1 MLCRKT
7 DYLKTKKI
15 QYKALKIVFN
25 SNESFEDLILYS
37 NEVSINQKQLRQ
49 LTTEIYKDL
58 TDLIP
63 EFTKPLFTVK
73 EIPYNLRN
81 GHILNL
87 ASVLTTYYGT
97 NAILFRA
104 CQMWNNLP
112 LSMKQSQSFLEFK
125 TKNTTKYWVF
135 M

>member
-1 MLCRKT
+1 MEE
-7 DYLKTKKI
+7 I
-15 QYKALKIVFN
+15 QYKSLKIVFN
-25 SNESFEDLILYS
+25 SNESFEYIILHRT
-37 NEVSINQKQLRQ
+37 IHRKQLRQ
-49 LTTEIYKDL
+49 LIIEIYKSL
-58 TDLIP
+58 TDLSH
-63 EFTKPLFTVK
+63 EFIKTFFTVK
-73 EIPYNLRN
+73 EIPYNLCN